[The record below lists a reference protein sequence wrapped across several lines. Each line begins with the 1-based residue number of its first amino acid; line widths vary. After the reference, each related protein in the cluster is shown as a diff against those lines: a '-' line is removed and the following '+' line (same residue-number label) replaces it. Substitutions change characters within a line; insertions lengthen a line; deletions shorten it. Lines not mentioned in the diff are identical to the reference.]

1 MNTTTTSVSFIPP
14 IPMPNIS
21 LIFSNEAADN
31 ISLDDFITSIQK
43 NKLIVSAKANP
54 AFVLCGTYMNQ
65 SIGKKCFIIFGS
77 GDMFCLRSLK
87 KSMEKIAKKLNLH
100 CALSVYFTEYHADS
114 SSIHPSKVF
123 NLKAHYEAKNKK

>member
-1 MNTTTTSVSFIPP
+1 MNKTTTPTFFIPP
-14 IPMPNIS
+14 IPMPNVS

-31 ISLDDFITSIQK
+31 ISLDDFVAGIQ
-43 NKLIVSAKANP
+43 NNNLVVSAKANP

-65 SIGKKCFIIFGS
+65 SIGKKCFIIFGA

-100 CALSVYFTEYHADS
+100 CALSVYYTEYHTDS

-123 NLKAHYEAKNKK
+123 NLKAYYEGKNKK